1 MKFMNKLEKCLHPML
16 ENRESALL
24 REKLQNEMKK
34 QGLGHLVLTEPANV
48 FYATGYMPLIGTS
61 AAVVPADGPVHLIIS
76 TLESADAY
84 ASTVDVDV
92 REFMSWVFIDNGSEE
107 SRQDKGDVMDPDAL
121 VKMTLDIIKN
131 APTDGKIGVELGH
144 ITHHLYSS
152 LMGAL
157 PEGSVVNGS
166 TAIRNARIVKTPWE
180 ISMLR
185 LAAQQLDLAWKHMAV
200 DIKPGMP
207 AWKLDAMFIYYA
219 GMLNL
224 EHGTMSRNNTFIP
237 AAGPYY
243 GLCGMPR
250 GYILQEGDVVKFDVG
265 FKYLGYNSD
274 IARTFAVGGTAPDKV
289 IEVYQ
294 TLYHANRLGVEM
306 LKPGVQMKE
315 IYKAIRED
323 VEKSRLIPKYPRGHM
338 GHSIGC
344 GEDAEEYPTFAPTS
358 THILEAG
365 MVVCVETPYSA
376 TGDAP
381 VKGGFN
387 LEDTH
392 EITTNGRNSFT
403 TMPDNIFWR

>member
-1 MKFMNKLEKCLHPML
+1 MNKLNKCLHPEL
-16 ENRESALL
+16 AKRESAKL

-34 QGLGHLVLTEPANV
+34 HNLGYLVLTEPANV
-48 FYATGYMPLIGTS
+48 FYATGYMPLVG
-61 AAVVPADGPVHLIIS
+61 ACVAVVPAEGSVHLLIS

-107 SRQDKGDVMDPDAL
+107 SRRDKGDVMDPDAP
-121 VKMTLDIIKN
+121 VKMALDIIKTT
-131 APTDGKIGVELGH
+131 PMDGKAGVELGH
-144 ITHHLYSS
+144 ITHHLYSA
-152 LMGAL
+152 LTAAL
-157 PEGSVVNGS
+157 PEGMVVNGS
-166 TAIRNARIVKTPWE
+166 TAIRDARIVKTPWE
-180 ISMLR
+180 IGMLR

-200 DIKPGMP
+200 DIKPGMH
-207 AWKLDAMFIYYA
+207 AWKLDAMFIYYSA
-219 GMLNL
+219 MLNL
-224 EHGTMSRNNTFIP
+224 EHGTMSRSSTFIP

-250 GYILQEGDVVKFDVG
+250 GYILQKGDVVKFDVG

-274 IARTFAVGGTAPDKV
+274 IARTFAVGGAAPDAV

-306 LKPGVQMKE
+306 LKPGVPMKD
-315 IYKAIRED
+315 IYRAIRED

-338 GHSIGC
+338 GHSVGC
-344 GEDAEEYPTFAPTS
+344 SEGAEEYPTIAPAS
-358 THILEAG
+358 THILEPG
-365 MVVCVETPYSA
+365 MVVCLETPYSA
-376 TGDAP
+376 TGNAP

-392 EITTNGRNSFT
+392 AITADGRDSFT
-403 TMPDNIFWR
+403 AMPDNIFWK

>member
-1 MKFMNKLEKCLHPML
+1 MNKLDKCLHPAL
-16 ENRESALL
+16 AKRESARL
-24 REKLQNEMKK
+24 REKLQNEMKRYN
-34 QGLGHLVLTEPANV
+34 LGYLVLTEPANV
-48 FYATGYMPLIGTS
+48 FYATGYMPLVGTS
-61 AAVVPADGPVHLIIS
+61 VAVVPAEGAVHLLIS

-107 SRQDKGDVMDPDAL
+107 SRQDKGDVMDPDAP
-121 VKMTLDIIKN
+121 VKMALDIIKN
-131 APTDGKIGVELGH
+131 TPMDGKVGVELGR
-144 ITHHLYSS
+144 ITHHLYGA
-152 LMGAL
+152 LTAAL
-157 PEGSVVNGS
+157 PEGTVVSGS
-166 TAIRNARIVKTPWE
+166 AAIRDARIVKTPWE
-180 ISMLR
+180 IDMLR

-224 EHGTMSRNNTFIP
+224 EHGTMSRNSTFIP

-250 GYILQEGDVVKFDVG
+250 GYILQKGDVVKFDVG

-274 IARTFAVGGTAPDKV
+274 IARTLAVGGTAPDEV
-289 IEVYQ
+289 TEVYQ
-294 TLYHANRLGVEM
+294 TLYRANRLGVAM
-306 LKPGVQMKE
+306 LKPGVPMKD

-323 VEKSRLIPKYPRGHM
+323 VERSRLIPKYPRGHM

-344 GEDAEEYPTFAPTS
+344 GEGAEEYPTIAPTS
-358 THILEAG
+358 THILEPG
-365 MVVCVETPYSA
+365 MVVCLETPYSA
-376 TGDAP
+376 TGNAP

-392 EITTNGRNSFT
+392 AITADGRESFT
-403 TMPDNIFWR
+403 TMPDNIFWG

>member
-1 MKFMNKLEKCLHPML
+1 MNKLDKCLHPML
-16 ENRESALL
+16 AKRESVQL

-34 QGLGHLVLTEPANV
+34 HDLGYLVLTEPANV
-48 FYATGYMPLIGTS
+48 FYATGYMPLVGAS
-61 AAVVPADGPVHLIIS
+61 VAVVPAEGPVHLLIS

-107 SRQDKGDVMDPDAL
+107 SRQDKGDVMDPDAP
-121 VKMTLDIIKN
+121 VKMALDIIKN
-131 APTDGKIGVELGH
+131 TPMNGKAGVELGH

-152 LMGAL
+152 LTAAL
-157 PEGSVVNGS
+157 PEGTVVNGS
-166 TAIRNARIVKTPWE
+166 AAIRDARIVKTPWE
-180 ISMLR
+180 IDMLR
-185 LAAQQLDLAWKHMAV
+185 LAAQQLDMAWKHMAV

-207 AWKLDAMFIYYA
+207 AWRLDAMFIYYS

-224 EHGTMSRNNTFIP
+224 EHGAMSRGSTFIP

-250 GYILQEGDVVKFDVG
+250 GYILREGDVIKFDVG

-274 IARTFAVGGTAPDKV
+274 IARTFAVGGAAPDEV

-306 LKPGVQMKE
+306 LRPGVPMKD
-315 IYKAIRED
+315 IYRAIRED

-338 GHSIGC
+338 GHSVGC
-344 GEDAEEYPTFAPTS
+344 GEGAEEYPTIAPAS
-358 THILEAG
+358 THILEPG
-365 MVVCVETPYSA
+365 MVVCLETPYSA
-376 TGDAP
+376 TGNAP

-392 EITTNGRNSFT
+392 AITAHGRESFT
-403 TMPDNIFWR
+403 VMPDNIFWE